1 MTMRNRWVA
10 LAGALVVLTGS
21 AVPAPAQTHKVELTP
36 FVGYMFGGEVNVST
50 GSLSVKDDMNYG
62 VVLDYVLSRQTE
74 LEASYTR
81 MDTELVFDEWKV
93 GKRPIYSTSVNVW
106 QFGGQY
112 RFNPTATVRPFFS
125 GTLGFT
131 YYGVGEQLDDDAPRI
146 SSETFFSMVFG
157 GGVKIFPSE
166 RIGIR
171 LAGHLYST
179 ILSSGSGFWCGTGG
193 CGVGLSGWGVWQGD
207 VQAGLTFAM

>member
-1 MTMRNRWVA
+1 MTNRSR
-10 LAGALVVLTGS
+10 LAGFAGLVAALVGFS
-21 AVPAPAQTHKVELTP
+21 APAQAQSHKLEITP
-36 FVGYMFGGEVNVST
+36 FVGYMFGGEVAIRN
-50 GSLSVKDDMNYG
+50 GNLRLSDDMNYG
-62 VVLDYVLSRQTE
+62 IVLDFVLNRSAE

-81 MDTELVFDEWKV
+81 QDTRLDFDEFRV
-93 GKRPIYSTSVNVW
+93 GRRPIYDVSVNVW

-112 RFNPTATVRPFFS
+112 RFNPQEKVRPFFS

-131 YYGVGEQLDDDAPRI
+131 HYGVGQKLDDDAPNLT
-146 SSETFFSMVFG
+146 SDTFFSVVFG

-166 RIGIR
+166 RVGVR

-179 ILSSGSGFWCGTGG
+179 ILSSGGGFWCGTGG

-207 VQAGLTFAM
+207 VQAGLTIAL

>member
-1 MTMRNRWVA
+1 MKMRNAWVA
-10 LAGALVVLTGS
+10 LVGALLASGWF
-21 AVPAPAQTHKVELTP
+21 AVPAAAQTHKLELTP
-36 FVGYMFGGEVNVST
+36 FVGYMFGGEVNLST

-62 VVLDYVLSRQTE
+62 LVLDYVLNRNTE

-81 MDTELVFDEWKV
+81 MDTELVFDEWRV

-106 QFGGQY
+106 QLGGQY

-146 SSETFFSMVFG
+146 SSDTFFSMVFG
-157 GGVKIFPSE
+157 GGVKIFPSQ

-193 CGVGLSGWGVWQGD
+193 CGLGLSGWGVWQGD
-207 VQAGLTFAM
+207 VQAGLTIAM